1 MTTAPTWLGPIRQT
15 AFVVA
20 DIEKSA
26 REWAEVQDI
35 GLNGLNHLA
44 QFANVG
50 MDGEGDAACPP
61 SNGDHDLSHRL
72 K

>member
-26 REWAEVQDI
+26 REWAEVQ
-35 GLNGLNHLA
+35 G
-44 QFANVG
+44 VG
-50 MDGEGDAACPP
+50 PWFLYHVEVENTLYRGE
-61 SNGDHDLSHRL
+61 